1 MSKLNPHPT
10 PIEPDMTPYLWHP
23 TPVGPLPSEDGVPL
37 ETNWHYLQIGLLIQS
52 LTWHWRDRSDSFV
65 GGNMF
70 VYWDESLARN
80 KYFRGPD
87 VFAVKDGVD
96 NERTREHWEVWTENN
111 RFPDLIVELMSKST
125 RKNDLTTKK
134 LVYEEKFETPDF
146 VAYDPESKELFVW
159 HKKEG
164 RFHRVAADKQGR
176 YRLAGIGLRLG
187 PWHGTFGRR
196 EDDWIRLFDAKGN
209 LVLTSDEA
217 SMILAEAAE
226 ARADVAQARA
236 DVAETRVDVAEGRAE
251 AETARADALA
261 AELARLKSQRKS

>member
-1 MSKLNPHPT
+1 MSKLDPHPT
-10 PIEPDMTPYLWHP
+10 PIEPDLTPYLWRP

-37 ETNWHYLQIGLLIQS
+37 ETYWHVLQIPLLMQS
-52 LTWHWRDRSDSFV
+52 LAWHWRDRSDSFV

-70 VYWDESLARN
+70 VHWDEKLARN

-87 VFAVKDGVD
+87 VFAVKNGVD
-96 NERTREHWEVWTENN
+96 NSRTREHWEVWTENG

-134 LVYEEKFETPDF
+134 QVYEENFETPDY
-146 VAYDPESKELFVW
+146 VAYDPQSKEFHVW

-176 YRLAGIGLRLG
+176 YRLAGVGLRLG
-187 PWHGTFGRR
+187 PWHGTYMQR
-196 EDDWIRLFDAKGN
+196 EDDWIRFFDAAGN
-209 LVLTSDEA
+209 VVPTPE
-217 SMILAEAAE
+217 
-226 ARADVAQARA
+226 
-236 DVAETRVDVAEGRAE
+236 E
-251 AETARADALA
+251 AEKARGDAEMARADALA